1 MAPHRA
7 FFILAG
13 AVMIRLQHRSALIL
27 AAGLAL
33 AACAHHEAE
42 NAPQPLDVRVI
53 AFNDFHGYIDAPGE
67 LLKIPGK
74 DGGSVSLSLGAA
86 ATLAGAIQSLKTGHP
101 RSVVVAAGDLVGAS
115 PLDSGLFH
123 DEPTIEAL
131 NQMGLEISSVGNHE
145 FDQGKAE
152 LLRKQ
157 NGGCF
162 PGDGRGGGVRGQDT
176 CADGDFA
183 GARFHYLAA
192 NVIDQASGKTLFPP
206 YQIKSFD
213 DGHGGQLPIAFIG
226 LVLKGTPAIVA
237 PAGVAGLSFA
247 DEADTANALLPELR
261 AKGVKAY
268 IILIH
273 QGGQIDGT
281 YNDQTCPGLRGEI
294 LGIADRLD
302 PAFGVIVSAHT
313 HRTYN
318 CRYQGRLLTSAG
330 SYGRFLTAID
340 LRLDPGS
347 GAIVSDQAEN
357 IPVVN
362 GQQGAAP
369 DHPPF
374 PADPQV
380 AALVARYDALTAPI
394 TGRIVGSVTGDITRA
409 PQSGGE
415 SALGELVADSALAAT
430 RGQGAIAAFVN
441 AGGVRADLIA
451 AQISSGEQPGQITY
465 GEAYQVLPFGNR
477 LVTVSLTGDQLGA
490 VLAQQWSAKGAN
502 LLQVAGL
509 SYRWDAAAGQVVPGS
524 LQIDGRPVRG
534 EARYRITTVDFLL
547 GGGDGFTALKAG
559 TDPVPGGL
567 ALDAFTA
574 YLAGHSP
581 VAAPAT
587 DRVTRTG
594 Q

>member
-1 MAPHRA
+1 M
-7 FFILAG
+7 L
-13 AVMIRLQHRSALIL
+13 RLMQWMGTIL
-27 AAGLAL
+27 AALAL
-33 AACAHHEAE
+33 AGCTHSQAVESAADRGV
-42 NAPQPLDVRVI
+42 DVRLI
-53 AFNDFHGYIDAPGE
+53 AFNDFHGYLDPPGE
-67 LLKIPGK
+67 LLKLPGR
-74 DGGSVSLSLGAA
+74 DGGTVALSLGGA
-86 ATLAGAIQSLKTGHP
+86 ATLAGAIQSLKAGHP

-131 NQMGLEISSVGNHE
+131 NDMGLELSSVGNHE

-157 NGGCF
+157 NGGCR
-162 PGDGRGGGVRGQDT
+162 PGGVRGQDT
-176 CADGDFA
+176 CADGGFG

-206 YQIKSFD
+206 YKIKRFD
-213 DGHGGQLPIAFIG
+213 DGRGGRVSIAFIG

-237 PAGVAGLSFA
+237 PAGVAGLTFA

-261 AKGVKAY
+261 AKGVNAY
-268 IILIH
+268 VILIH
-273 QGGQIDGT
+273 QGGQIDGG
-281 YNDQTCPGLRGEI
+281 YNDQACPGLRGEI

-302 PAFGVIVSAHT
+302 PAFGVVVSAHT
-313 HRTYN
+313 HRLYN
-318 CRYQGRLLTSAG
+318 CRYNGRLLTSAG

-340 LRLDPGS
+340 LRLDRAS
-347 GAIVSDQAEN
+347 GAILADQADN

-362 GQQGAAP
+362 GQQGSDPAY
-369 DHPPF
+369 PPF

-380 AALVARYDALTAPI
+380 AALVAEYDARTAPI
-394 TGRIVGSVTGDITRA
+394 TGRIVGSVAADITRA
-409 PQSGGE
+409 PQPGGE

-430 RGQGAIAAFVN
+430 RGQGAVAAFVN

-477 LVTVSLTGDQLGA
+477 LVTVTLTGEQLYA
-490 VLAQQWSAKGAN
+490 VLAQQWSVKGAN
-502 LLQVAGL
+502 LLQVSGL
-509 SYRWDAAAGQVVPGS
+509 DYRWDAAAGKVVAGS
-524 LQIDGRPVRG
+524 LEIDGRPVRG
-534 EARYRITTVDFLL
+534 AARYRVTTVDFLL

-574 YLAGHSP
+574 YLAAHSP
-581 VAAPAT
+581 VAAPAM
-587 DRVTRTG
+587 DRVTQTG
-594 Q
+594 P